1 MRGFA
6 GSSLGVWAVVL
17 VLLCLVGVGAA
28 TGQQPR
34 KGGTL
39 VVVLDTD
46 PPTITTA
53 TTTSLSDEQVGVSML
68 DSLIW
73 VDRSDQ
79 IRPHLAESWTV
90 SPDGLAY
97 TFHLRHDVKW
107 HDGQPFT
114 SADVKFSFEQ
124 ILAKYH
130 PRAAG
135 SFVHVKSIET
145 PDPYTV
151 VARMQEPYAP
161 FLHSLGMSDGPI
173 VPKHLLEGTDIV
185 KSGFLRRPVGTGPFK
200 FQEWIPGD
208 RIVVVRNTDYFE
220 PGLPYLDR
228 IIFKEIPD
236 VHARAVA
243 LETGEADYVFD
254 SFLGQSD
261 VPQLARDKGI
271 KLEYD
276 TDFPLDDVLI
286 FNVRKPPLSNVKVR
300 QAITTAIARGVINH
314 RVFFGLGAPGRS
326 PIDSRF
332 TWAYNPQADYQ
343 RLYAY
348 NPAVAGRLLDEAGYP
363 VKTNGMRFTIRHT
376 FDIRRPGQLPLAQLL
391 REQLRKV
398 GIDLE
403 LDGVE
408 RSVMLDRIYNKWD
421 FDTTTQLYNSNGDP
435 AIGLQRLYICREI
448 RKAPFTN
455 GSGYCNPEVDQ
466 LFAKGASVVSQA
478 ERGTYYKQVQ
488 LILVRD
494 VPTLVL
500 NERRRVDAA
509 RIVVNGLWGT
519 KIGYERLAPV
529 WLSTP

>member
-1 MRGFA
+1 M
-6 GSSLGVWAVVL
+6 SLSGGRALRLWSAMAA
-17 VLLCLVGVGAA
+17 LLCFVAVGAA
-28 TGQQPR
+28 TGQQPH

-53 TTTSLSDEQVGVSML
+53 TTTSLGDEQVGVSMI
-68 DSLIW
+68 DSLLWI
-73 VDRSDQ
+73 DRKDQ
-79 IRPHLAESWTV
+79 IHPHLAESWTV
-90 SPDGLAY
+90 APDGRSY

-107 HDGQPFT
+107 HDGQAFT
-114 SADVKFSFEQ
+114 SADVKFTFEQ
-124 ILAKYH
+124 VLAKYH
-130 PRAAG
+130 PRSAG
-135 SFVHVKSIET
+135 NFVHVAGVDT

-151 VARMQEPYAP
+151 VVRMKEPYGP
-161 FLHSLGMSDGPI
+161 FLHGLGMSDGPI
-173 VPKHLLEGTDIV
+173 VPKHILEGTDVV
-185 KSGFLRRPVGTGPFK
+185 KSPYLRKPVGTGPFK
-200 FQEWIPGD
+200 FQEWVPGD
-208 RIVVVRNTDYFE
+208 RIVVVRNPGYFE

-236 VHARAVA
+236 VHGRAVA

-300 QAITTAIARGVINH
+300 QAIATILERQVINQ
-314 RVFFGLGAPGRS
+314 RVFYGLGAPGRS

-332 TWAYNPQADYQ
+332 AWAYNPMADFQ
-343 RLYAY
+343 RLYPF
-348 NPAVAGRLLDEAGYP
+348 NPAVAAKLLDDAGYP
-363 VKTNGMRFTIRHT
+363 LKPNGMRFTVRDT

-391 REQLRKV
+391 KEQMRKA

-421 FDTTTQLYNSNGDP
+421 FDMTTQLYNSNGDP

-455 GSGYCNPEVDQ
+455 GSGYCNAQADQ
-466 LFAKGASVVSQA
+466 LFAKAASAVTEAQRGA
-478 ERGTYYKQVQ
+478 YYKQVQ
-488 LILVRD
+488 LILARD

-509 RIVVNGLWGT
+509 RTVVNGLWET